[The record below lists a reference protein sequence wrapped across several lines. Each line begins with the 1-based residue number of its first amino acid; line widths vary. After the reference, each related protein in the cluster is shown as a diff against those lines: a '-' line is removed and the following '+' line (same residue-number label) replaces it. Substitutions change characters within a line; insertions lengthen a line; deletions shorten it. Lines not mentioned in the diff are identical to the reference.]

1 MSRYIAHDGHTKTVA
16 SLTEQHLDEG
26 AVYVFGAFSEEHRLQ
41 QTIWR
46 QMLERRPGQCVQII
60 EQEETGISFR
70 TAGTDAAVGLSDNE
84 GLRKLLSRGVVY
96 VDITGL
102 NHVVWA
108 ALLRVSLPDF
118 QAVNFIYTEPGAYKE
133 HESPSSSS
141 LFDLTATF
149 GGVSP
154 LLGMANLAGPNRHV
168 KSVLVP
174 FLGFES
180 ARPKHIALDF
190 DPQPQIM
197 PIVGLPGFKT
207 DYPQITVT
215 TNNEFLSD
223 ARAYEHI
230 RYARA
235 SCPFEAYS
243 ALFEIHRDNPG
254 CFLHIA
260 PTGTKPHA
268 LGAVWYAL
276 DHPRDT
282 EIIYDHPIRKGKRTT
297 GVGPTHIYRIKPR
310 YADI

>member
-1 MSRYIAHDGHTKTVA
+1 MNRYIAHDGHTETIAALK
-16 SLTEQHLDEG
+16 EQHLAEN
-26 AVYVFGAFSEEHRLQ
+26 AIYVFGAFSEEHRLQ
-41 QTIWR
+41 QAIWR
-46 QMLERRPGQCVQII
+46 QMQDKRPGQCVQIV
-60 EQEETGISFR
+60 EQLETSIRYR
-70 TAGTDAAVGLSDNE
+70 TGEGEASVGLSDNK
-84 GLRKLLSRGVVY
+84 GLQRLLESPAVY

-102 NHVVWA
+102 NHSVWA
-108 ALLRVSLPDF
+108 ALMRVLLTACPAIYF
-118 QAVNFIYTEPGAYKE
+118 VYTEPGAYKE

-141 LFDLTATF
+141 LFDLTSTF

-154 LLGMANLAGPNRHV
+154 LPGMANLAGPDRDV

-180 ARPKHIALDF
+180 ARARHIALDF
-190 DPQPQIM
+190 DPQPRIM

-207 DYPQITVT
+207 DYPQITIA
-215 TNNEFLSD
+215 TNEEFLND
-223 ARAYEHI
+223 ARAFDHI

-254 CFLHIA
+254 SFLHIA

-297 GVGPTHIYRIKPR
+297 GVGPTHIYCIKPR
-310 YADI
+310 DAHI

>member
-1 MSRYIAHDGHTKTVA
+1 MNRYIAHDGHTQTVPA
-16 SLTEQHLDEG
+16 LKEDLLGED
-26 AVYVFGAFSEEHRLQ
+26 AFYVFGAFSEEHRLQ
-41 QTIWR
+41 QAIWR
-46 QMLERRPGQCVQII
+46 EMLEKRPAQCVQIV
-60 EQEETGISFR
+60 EQQDTAMSYR
-70 TAGTDAAVGLSDNE
+70 LAGTDASVGLSDNE
-84 GLRKLLSRGVVY
+84 GLKRIFNRSVVY

-102 NHVVWA
+102 NHSVWA
-108 ALLRVSLPDF
+108 ALLRVFLPDF
-118 QAVNFIYTEPGAYKE
+118 DSIYFIYTEPGAYKE

-154 LLGMANLAGPNRHV
+154 LPGMANLAGPDRHV

-190 DPQPQIM
+190 DPQPQVM
-197 PIVGLPGFKT
+197 PVVGLPGFKT
-207 DYPQITVT
+207 DYPQITIS
-215 TNNEFLSD
+215 TNNEFLSE

-297 GVGPTHIYRIKPR
+297 GVGPTHIYCIKPR
-310 YADI
+310 HAYI

>member
-1 MSRYIAHDGHTKTVA
+1 MNRYIAHDGHTETVA
-16 SLTEQHLDEG
+16 ALREQYLAED
-26 AVYVFGAFSEEHRLQ
+26 AAYIFGAFSEEHRLQ
-41 QTIWR
+41 QAIWR
-46 QMLERRPGQCVQII
+46 EMLDKRPGQCVQII
-60 EQEETGISFR
+60 EQLETAIRYR
-70 TAGTDAAVGLSDNE
+70 TAETEALVGLSDND
-84 GLRKLLSRGVVY
+84 GLQRILKSRTVY

-102 NHVVWA
+102 NHSVWA
-108 ALLRVSLPDF
+108 ALLRVSLSACESIYF
-118 QAVNFIYTEPGAYKE
+118 VYTEPGAYKE

-141 LFDLTATF
+141 LFDLTSTF

-154 LLGMANLAGPNRHV
+154 LPGMANLAGPDRDV

-180 ARPKHIALDF
+180 ARAKHIALDF

-207 DYPQITVT
+207 DYPQITIS
-215 TNNEFLSD
+215 TNEEFLND
-223 ARAYEHI
+223 ARAYDHI
-230 RYARA
+230 RFARA

-254 CFLHIA
+254 SFLHIA

-297 GVGPTHIYRIKPR
+297 GVGPTHIYCIKPR
-310 YADI
+310 DAHI

>member
-1 MSRYIAHDGHTKTVA
+1 MSRYIAHDGFTRTVA
-16 SLTEQHLDEG
+16 TLKVKHLEED
-26 AVYVFGAFSEEHRLQ
+26 AVYIFGPFSEEHRLQ
-41 QTIWR
+41 QEIWR
-46 QMLERRPGQCVQII
+46 DLLASHPSQCVQVV
-60 EQEETGISFR
+60 EQKQTEMRYRTTNGDVSVSLMDNDGI
-70 TAGTDAAVGLSDNE
+70 
-84 GLRKLLSRGVVY
+84 RKIFDRQTIY

-102 NHVVWA
+102 NHSIWA
-108 ALLRVSLPDF
+108 ALLRAALPAIDS
-118 QAVNFIYTEPGAYKE
+118 VHFIYTEPGAYKE

-141 LFDLTATF
+141 LFDLTTTF
-149 GGVSP
+149 GGVAP
-154 LLGMANLAGPNRHV
+154 LPGMANLSGPERGA

-180 ARPKHIALDF
+180 ARPQHIALDF
-190 DPQPQIM
+190 DPQPLIM

-207 DYPQITVT
+207 DYPQITIS
-215 TNNEFLSD
+215 TNNEFLAD
-223 ARAYEHI
+223 KRAYGQI

-243 ALFEIHRDNPG
+243 TLLEIQKDNPG

-268 LGAVWYAL
+268 LGAVWYAF

-297 GVGPTHIYRIKPR
+297 GIGLTHIYCIKPR
-310 YADI
+310 HADI

>member
-1 MSRYIAHDGHTKTVA
+1 MNRYIAHDGHTETVA
-16 SLTEQHLDEG
+16 ALKGQHLAEDAG
-26 AVYVFGAFSEEHRLQ
+26 YIFGAFSEEHRLQ
-41 QTIWR
+41 QAIWR
-46 QMLERRPGQCVQII
+46 EMLDERSGQCVQII
-60 EQEETGISFR
+60 EQLETSIRYR
-70 TAGTDAAVGLSDNE
+70 TAETEASVSLSDND
-84 GLRKLLSRGVVY
+84 GLQRILKSRAVY

-102 NHVVWA
+102 NHSVWA
-108 ALLRVSLPDF
+108 ALLRVSLSSCESIYF
-118 QAVNFIYTEPGAYKE
+118 VYTEPGAYKE

-141 LFDLTATF
+141 LFDLTSTF

-154 LLGMANLAGPNRHV
+154 LPGMVNLAGPDRDV

-180 ARPKHIALDF
+180 ARAKHIALDF
-190 DPQPQIM
+190 DPRPLVM

-207 DYPQITVT
+207 DYPQITIS
-215 TNNEFLSD
+215 TNEEFLSE
-223 ARAYEHI
+223 ARAYDHI

-254 CFLHIA
+254 SFLHIA

-297 GVGPTHIYRIKPR
+297 GVGPTHIYCIKPR
-310 YADI
+310 DAHI

>member
-1 MSRYIAHDGHTKTVA
+1 MSRYIAHDGHTRTVPVLQA
-16 SLTEQHLDEG
+16 DHLEED
-26 AVYVFGAFSEEHRLQ
+26 ATYVFGAFSEEHRLQ
-41 QTIWR
+41 QVLWR
-46 QMLERRPGQCVQII
+46 ELLVARPAQCVQLVD
-60 EQEETGISFR
+60 QQQTMMRYRTGETEAEVSLADI
-70 TAGTDAAVGLSDNE
+70 E
-84 GLRKLLSRGVVY
+84 GLQAIFGGPAVY

-102 NHVVWA
+102 NHSVWA
-108 ALLRVSLPDF
+108 GLLRALLLSNKSIF
-118 QAVNFIYTEPGAYKE
+118 FIYTEPGAYKE

-149 GGVSP
+149 GGVAP
-154 LLGMANLAGPNRHV
+154 LPGMANLSGPDRSV

-190 DPQPQIM
+190 DPQPEIM
-197 PIVGLPGFKT
+197 PIVGLPGFKA
-207 DYPQITVT
+207 DYPQITVS
-215 TNNEFLSD
+215 TNNEFLTD
-223 ARAYEHI
+223 TRAYEHI

-243 ALFEIHRDNPG
+243 TLFEIHRDNPG
-254 CFLHIA
+254 SFLHIA

-276 DHPRDT
+276 DHPRDA

-297 GVGPTHIYRIKPR
+297 GIGPTHIYCIKPR
-310 YADI
+310 DADI